1 MRPPGASSIRWV
13 SGSCIGSMPA
23 SSSTVATQIE
33 FEPDMGGVSSGSM
46 MMKPICALGS
56 LAGTSRFTWRKTPP
70 RGSLRTKLR
79 KAPPLAMKR
88 DCSHKVSPG
97 GGATPP
103 TITSPT
109 SPSAWQV
116 TTWMI
121 LEDRMISTARPIE
134 EITHEQSISPGTAA
148 ASCRDLLVHRVG
160 GASQPQL
167 TSAWYAKRTSG
178 TADMQES
185 NRRGL

>member
-1 MRPPGASSIRWV
+1 
-13 SGSCIGSMPA
+13 MPA
-23 SSSTVATQIE
+23 SSKTVATQIE

-56 LAGTSRFTWRKTPP
+56 LAGTSRLTCRKTPP

-79 KAPPLAMKR
+79 KEPSLAMKR
-88 DCSHKVSPG
+88 DCSHRVSAG

-121 LEDRMISTARPIE
+121 LEARIVD
-134 EITHEQSISPGTAA
+134 G
-148 ASCRDLLVHRVG
+148 
-160 GASQPQL
+160 
-167 TSAWYAKRTSG
+167 
-178 TADMQES
+178 
-185 NRRGL
+185 NRRVRTDGTETSDFARRNHVVID